1 MRFYFLLL
9 LFIVFHMLPLHASN
23 SVLSD
28 SRENWSTI
36 IGETYQLLQNN
47 STEDLVKYRENAET
61 RLAVFSKIC
70 QDAEK
75 RISELN
81 FLLWAQ
87 PDNAILGISISV
99 YNKQILDLNAF
110 FEARLSRIKQGRD
123 NLENEIKRY
132 GNLSL
137 ALEQASSE
145 YFTAEQLAQRTA
157 SLKKMNQ
164 FVAEL
169 EKIAQMV
176 DVQVKIADKIHEK
189 IDLVMKSGIERNDA
203 VLEKMLFSPQSD
215 IINCFVVLKLQLYIW
230 LRDIPLNLSVQI
242 PDEYDFWLKFIALAV
257 IGGTLF
263 MLFGRLLYKKL
274 QKFKMIP
281 VNHGE
286 ITILKHGWILLGIG
300 LLMFGTYFWTNV
312 VEYSFFC
319 RIAIIFV
326 SLSFLL
332 FTLKIRL
339 KPEMYKNVFKL
350 YLPLLLLYIFGSLLF
365 TLVVTYRPLIVI
377 WTVVN
382 IPVAIATA
390 YYMVKHKLPALDR
403 LLGFLTVM
411 ITLGGAAMAAY
422 GYAFMAITVTMV
434 WFLAAI
440 GIQAG
445 ISLTALAA
453 RFKPETTAQKITA
466 SFIFMILIPMKWLFI
481 LGGLIYWT
489 AIQFNVQNLLETFLE
504 SNLCPGVEFV
514 QVSVLKVFFS
524 LVAALILFFV
534 LSTIKNVI
542 RLFYSEN
549 ADSGLLA
556 SFLTLGTY
564 VAWIIYIVF
573 VLMLLRVPPNSVL
586 VVLGGMSMGLGF
598 GLRDII
604 ENFICGI
611 VLLAGKSVRPG
622 DTIEFDGTWGIV
634 QKVSIRSTVIKTFD
648 DAIINLPNSVVVSKN
663 FRNWTLTGNVIRRDI
678 KVGVAHDSDIE
689 KVKSLLLEI
698 AANDNN
704 VLVHPPPRVLFMDI
718 GSSKLDLSLRLWFKD
733 LRKNTDSESRI
744 REEIERRFKEN
755 NLTLA

>member
-1 MRFYFLLL
+1 MKFYFLLL
-9 LFIVFHMLPLHASN
+9 LFLFLNTLPLQAGN
-23 SVLSD
+23 SVLTD
-28 SRENWSTI
+28 SRENWSI
-36 IGETYQLLQNN
+36 MIGEIHQALMDNA
-47 STEDLVKYRENAET
+47 TEDLVKYRENAET
-61 RLAVFSKIC
+61 RLAMFSKIC
-70 QDAEK
+70 KDAEK

-99 YNKQILDLNAF
+99 YNKQIFDLNAF
-110 FEARLSRIKQGRD
+110 FEARLFRIKQAS
-123 NLENEIKRY
+123 
-132 GNLSL
+132 GNLNAEIDRYSKL
-137 ALEQASSE
+137 HAALEQASTE
-145 YFTAEQLAQRTA
+145 YFTVEQLAQRTS
-157 SLKKMNQ
+157 SLKKMTQ

-169 EKIAQMV
+169 GDIAKMV
-176 DVQVKIADKIHEK
+176 DVQVKVAEK
-189 IDLVMKSGIERNDA
+189 IQGKIATVMEEGKTRNDK
-203 VLEKMLFSPQSD
+203 VLKKMLFNPQSD
-215 IINCFVVLKLQLYIW
+215 IINCFVVLKLHIYIW

-257 IGGTLF
+257 IGGALF
-263 MLFGRLLYKKL
+263 LLFGRLLYKKL

-281 VNHGE
+281 VNQSE

-319 RIAIIFV
+319 RIAVIFI

-339 KPEMYKNVFKL
+339 KPEMYKGVFKL

-453 RFKPETTAQKITA
+453 RFKPETTSQKIAA

-504 SNLCPGVEFV
+504 SNLCPGVQFV
-514 QVSVLKVFFS
+514 QVSIWAIFCS
-524 LVAALILFFV
+524 LIAALILFFV

-678 KVGVAHDSDIE
+678 KVGVAHDSDIG

-733 LRKNTDSESRI
+733 LRKNTDSESKI

-755 NLTLA
+755 SVTLA